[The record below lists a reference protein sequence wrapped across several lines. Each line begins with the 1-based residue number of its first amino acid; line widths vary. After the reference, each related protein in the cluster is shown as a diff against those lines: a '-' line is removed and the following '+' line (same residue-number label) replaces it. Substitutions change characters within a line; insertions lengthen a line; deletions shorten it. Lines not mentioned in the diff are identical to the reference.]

1 MQGLQGSGWQAPDA
15 AQLIAWVG
23 IWWWPFVRISAAF
36 WAMPLLGDYQ
46 VALRVRLM
54 LAFLLALLVAP
65 LHHAAVPH
73 VDPISPAAALLT
85 GGEILFGLLFG
96 FGVHCL
102 FWLLGLTG
110 HMLSQ
115 QMGLAMAVIN
125 DPLHGESSPVVSELL
140 ALLCGLL
147 FLTMNGHLVMLDL
160 LVSSLRLWPPGSSL
174 YALGL
179 DQIWKLVAWCFA
191 GGLSL
196 AFPAVFAMLL
206 VNLAFGVMN
215 RTAPAFNIFSL
226 GFPMAMLIGL
236 FALLLTLSG
245 IPNRYLD
252 LVEQLIGALS
262 SLIGGH

>member
-54 LAFLLALLVAP
+54 LAFLLALLVA
-65 LHHAAVPH
+65 
-73 VDPISPAAALLT
+73 ALLT

-125 DPLHGESSPVVSELL
+125 DPLHGESSPVVSEVL